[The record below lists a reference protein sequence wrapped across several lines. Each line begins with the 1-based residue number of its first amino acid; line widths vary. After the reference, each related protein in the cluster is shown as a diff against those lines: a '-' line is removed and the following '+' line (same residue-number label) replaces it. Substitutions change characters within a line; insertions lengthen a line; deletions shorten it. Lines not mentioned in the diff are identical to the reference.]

1 MKYLKPLKIL
11 FLIIAGMT
19 LIPVATN
26 AQQHQGCFLIDE
38 NGQHIDL
45 GALCGGS
52 SAPQKPNSLSSPVTL
67 QGLEIPIKRRYAGVP
82 VVDVMFNGQYPFEML
97 LDTGASGIMIN
108 RKMSEVLNIKP
119 HRQILV
125 ETAAGIVIQQ
135 VGVVDSVQ
143 LGSVKV
149 ERMEVSISPELSIG
163 LLGQAFFA
171 QYDLTIRDKVIVFT
185 PRF

>member
-38 NGQHIDL
+38 NGKHIDL
-45 GALCGGS
+45 GSLCGGS
-52 SAPQKPNSLSSPVTL
+52 SSPIISNPSTSPVQL
-67 QGLEIPIKRRYAGVP
+67 QGLEIPIKRRDAGVP

-97 LDTGASGIMIN
+97 LDTGASGIIIN
-108 RKMSEVLNIKP
+108 SKMVEALQIKP

-135 VGVVDSVQ
+135 VGLVDTVQ
-143 LGSVKV
+143 LGSIKV
-149 ERMEVSISPELSIG
+149 ERMEVSISPDLSIG

-171 QYDLTIRDKVIVFT
+171 QYDLTIRENVVVFT
-185 PRF
+185 PR